1 MGATKLALGTGTE
14 GVGEMSG
21 DVWWS
26 GRDERGRGSKL
37 EPCFVPLLKTG

>member
-1 MGATKLALGTGTE
+1 MGETKLALGAD
-14 GVGEMSG
+14 GVGENEG

-26 GRDERGRGSKL
+26 ERDERGRGSKL